1 MDDALSGLL
10 RTMLLFDGRY
20 PSFVYH
26 ALSGLGSV
34 LGAEPQGS

>member
-10 RTMLLFDGRY
+10 RAMLLLDGRY
-20 PSFVYH
+20 PSFVYP